1 MPQIINTNIA
11 ALNSQRNLNTS
22 QSSLAM
28 SLQRLSSGLR
38 INSAKDDAA
47 GLAISER
54 MTAQIR
60 GLNQANRNANDG
72 VSLAQTAEAAL
83 SSSGD
88 ILLRIRELAIQAGGG
103 TNSASD
109 RAALNT
115 EVQSLTQELQRIA
128 TTTEFNGKK
137 VIDGSFASLFFQ
149 VGANAN
155 QTISVTSGN
164 FQTGAYGNNRIG
176 GIAAYTNGGV
186 GDLLVGTKG
195 AAGTSIGD
203 SLLLQGGAD
212 VSLVAG
218 AKAKGDFTVST
229 STGTYDVFYRV
240 GASAEEIATAVN
252 KLDSGVKASALT
264 EVVLGDSAGALASG
278 SGANGLSFNQNSSY
292 TFQVSTDYA
301 DPANALGASEVSSF
315 TSVSFKTGGSDG
327 LSVVN
332 SSDQMNAAAQA
343 FNDAAG
349 KTGFTAEVI
358 QTDNGD
364 WALKLTNQAGKD
376 LRIMNGSAAANA
388 AGSALTVNVS
398 DIAVLDGIATLAA
411 ANATASQIE
420 GVGVALLTPGATANT
435 WTIGEGGWYTGKVTF
450 DSTKA
455 FSVSTGT
462 NGTQDVFGTA
472 GLATAGTY
480 GSQLQATSSLDVST
494 YDAAQRTLATVDSA
508 LAAITD
514 QRARYGA
521 IQARFESTISNLAAT
536 AENLTASRSRIR
548 DTDFSQETT
557 NLARSQILQQAGI
570 AMLAQ
575 ANQLGSSVLALLK

>member
-11 ALNSQRNLNTS
+11 SLNAQRNLNSS
-22 QSSLAM
+22 QSSLAT

-60 GLNQANRNANDG
+60 GLDQANRNANDG

-83 SSSGD
+83 STSGD

-137 VIDGSFASLFFQ
+137 VIDGSFATLNFQ

-155 QTISVTSGN
+155 QTISVLSGN
-164 FQTGAYGNNRIG
+164 FQTNAYGNNRIG

-186 GDLLVGTKG
+186 GDLTVGTKG
-195 AAGTSIGD
+195 SVNAGTTAYGDALLLAGGSGD
-203 SLLLQGGAD
+203 SSSVVGATTSTAF
-212 VSLVAG
+212 VL
-218 AKAKGDFTVST
+218 ST
-229 STGTYDVFYRV
+229 SSGSYNAFYRA
-240 GASAEEIATAVN
+240 GASAEEVAASVN
-252 KLDSGVKASALT
+252 RLDSGVKASALT
-264 EVVLGDSAGALASG
+264 EIVLGDGGGAA
-278 SGANGLSFNQNSSY
+278 ATGLNFTQSTNY
-292 TFQVSTDYA
+292 TFRISTDTSS
-301 DPANALGASEVSSF
+301 PAGTAPSSF
-315 TSVSFKTGGSDG
+315 TTISFKTGGTST
-327 LSVVN
+327 STVVN
-332 SSDQMNAAAQA
+332 SSDQLNAAATA

-349 KTGFTAEVI
+349 KTGFVAEVL

-364 WALKLTNQAGKD
+364 WALKLSNQAGKD
-376 LRIMNGSAAANA
+376 LRIDNNSAV
-388 AGSALTVNVS
+388 TVGIS
-398 DIAVLDGIATLAA
+398 DISVLDG
-411 ANATASQIE
+411 NATTKNLNSAS
-420 GVGVALLTPGATANT
+420 ALSTDTGST
-435 WTIGEGGWYTGKVTF
+435 WSGGSGYWFTGRVVF

-455 FSVSTGT
+455 FSVTTGVADVFGGGAGSASTGT
-462 NGTQDVFGTA
+462 F
-472 GLATAGTY
+472 
-480 GSQLQATSSLDVST
+480 GSQLQQTATLDVST
-494 YDAAQRTLATVDSA
+494 YDASQRTLATVDSA

-521 IQARFESTISNLAAT
+521 IQARFDSTISNLSAT
-536 AENLTASRSRIR
+536 SENLSASRSRIR
-548 DTDFSQETT
+548 DTDFSKETT

>member
-1 MPQIINTNIA
+1 MPQIINTNIS

-60 GLNQANRNANDG
+60 GLDQANRNANDG

-83 SSSGD
+83 STSGD

-137 VIDGSFASLFFQ
+137 VIDGSFASLNFQ

-155 QTISVTSGN
+155 QTISVMSGN
-164 FQTGAYGNNRIG
+164 FRTQTYGNNRIG
-176 GIAAYTNGGV
+176 GLAAFTSGGV
-186 GDLLVGTKG
+186 GDLTVGTKG
-195 AAGTSIGD
+195 ADATLTAFGD
-203 SLLLQGGAD
+203 SILL
-212 VSLVAG
+212 
-218 AKAKGDFTVST
+218 
-229 STGTYDVFYRV
+229 TGTATGDSSSIIGAVAKTDFALSTASGNYDVYYRA
-240 GASAEEIATAVN
+240 GSSAEEIAQAIN
-252 KLDSGVKASALT
+252 RLDSGVRANALT
-264 EVVLGDSAGALASG
+264 EVVLGDSGTPGAL
-278 SGANGLSFNQNSSY
+278 GAIGVSFAQKTSY
-292 TFQVSTDYA
+292 TFRMSADNQSTA
-301 DPANALGASEVSSF
+301 GTAPSSF
-315 TSVSFKTGGSDG
+315 STISFKTGGTDNTLG
-327 LSVVN
+327 VTT
-332 SSDQMNAAAQA
+332 SDQLNAAAQA

-349 KTGFTAEVI
+349 QTGFTAEVV
-358 QTDNGD
+358 QTDNGQ
-364 WALKLTNQAGKD
+364 WAIKLSNQAGKD
-376 LRIMNGSAAANA
+376 MRIENA
-388 AGSALTVNVS
+388 SDATTGQAITAS
-398 DIAVLDGIATLAA
+398 DISVLDGDTATTSLSAGGAPLSLA
-411 ANATASQIE
+411 Q
-420 GVGVALLTPGATANT
+420 VAGPGWVA
-435 WTIGEGGWYTGKVTF
+435 GEGAWLTGRVTF
-450 DSTKA
+450 DSAKA
-455 FSVSTGT
+455 FSITTIAAIDILGTG
-462 NGTQDVFGTA
+462 GTGA
-472 GLATAGTY
+472 ASAGTF
-480 GSQLQATSSLDVST
+480 GSQLQATATLDVST

-508 LAAITD
+508 LASITD

-536 AENLTASRSRIR
+536 SENLSASRSRIR
-548 DTDFSQETT
+548 DTDFSKETT

>member
-11 ALNSQRNLNTS
+11 SLNAQRNLNAS
-22 QSSLAM
+22 QSSLAT

-60 GLNQANRNANDG
+60 GLDQANRNANDG

-83 SSSGD
+83 STSGD

-137 VIDGSFASLFFQ
+137 VIDGSFATLNFQ

-155 QTISVTSGN
+155 QTISVLSGN
-164 FQTGAYGNNRIG
+164 FQTNAYGNNRIG

-186 GDLLVGTKG
+186 GDLTVGTKG
-195 AAGTSIGD
+195 SVSAGTTAYGDALLLAGGQGD
-203 SLLLQGGAD
+203 SSSVVGATTSTAF
-212 VSLVAG
+212 VL
-218 AKAKGDFTVST
+218 ST
-229 STGTYDVFYRV
+229 STGSYNAFYRK
-240 GASAEEIATAVN
+240 GASAEEIAASVN
-252 KLDSGVKASALT
+252 RLDSGVKASALT
-264 EVVLGDSAGALASG
+264 EIVLGDGGGAA
-278 SGANGLSFNQNSSY
+278 ATGLNFAQSTNYTFRISTDNSS
-292 TFQVSTDYA
+292 
-301 DPANALGASEVSSF
+301 PAGTAPSSF
-315 TSVSFKTGGSDG
+315 TTISFKTGGTSTS
-327 LSVVN
+327 SVVN
-332 SSDQMNAAAQA
+332 SSDQLNAAATA

-349 KTGFTAEVI
+349 KTGFVAEVL

-364 WALKLTNQAGKD
+364 WALKLSNQAGKD
-376 LRIMNGSAAANA
+376 LRIDNNSAV
-388 AGSALTVNVS
+388 TVGIS
-398 DIAVLDGIATLAA
+398 DISVLDGHSTTKNL
-411 ANATASQIE
+411 NGAS
-420 GVGVALLTPGATANT
+420 ALSTDTGST
-435 WTIGEGGWYTGKVTF
+435 WSGGSGYWFTGRVIF

-455 FSVSTGT
+455 FSVTTGVADVFGGGTGSASTGT
-462 NGTQDVFGTA
+462 F
-472 GLATAGTY
+472 
-480 GSQLQATSSLDVST
+480 GSQLQQTATLDVST
-494 YDAAQRTLATVDSA
+494 YDASQRTLATVDSA

-521 IQARFESTISNLAAT
+521 IQARFDSTISNLAAT
-536 AENLTASRSRIR
+536 SENLSASRSRIR
-548 DTDFSQETT
+548 DTDFSKETT

>member
-1 MPQIINTNIA
+1 MPQIINTNVA
-11 ALNSQRNLNTS
+11 SLNAQRNLNTS

-60 GLNQANRNANDG
+60 GLDQAQRNANDG
-72 VSLAQTAEAAL
+72 VSLSQTAEAAL
-83 SSSGD
+83 STSGD

-137 VIDGSFASLFFQ
+137 VLDGSFASLNFQ

-155 QTISVTSGN
+155 QTINVASGN
-164 FQTGAYGNNRIG
+164 FQTSSYGNNRIG
-176 GIAAYTNGGV
+176 GLAAFTNGGV
-186 GDLLVGTKG
+186 GDLTVGTKG
-195 AAGTSIGD
+195 AGGTALGD
-203 SLLLQGGAD
+203 VLLLSGTATGDTSAINGA
-212 VSLVAG
+212 L
-218 AKAKGDFTVST
+218 AKGDFSI
-229 STGTYDVFYRV
+229 SSGSGNYDVYYRV
-240 GASAEEIATAVN
+240 GASAEEIAAAVN
-252 KLDSGVKASALT
+252 RLDSGVKASGLT
-264 EVVLGDSAGALASG
+264 EVVLGDGAGAAATG
-278 SGANGLSFNQNSSY
+278 VNFAQNQSY
-292 TFQVSTDYA
+292 TFRISTDNA
-301 DPANALGASEVSSF
+301 GPAGAAPSSF
-315 TSVSFKTGGSDG
+315 TTISFKTGGTTNTD
-327 LSVVN
+327 VVN
-332 SSDQMNAAAQA
+332 TSDQLNAAAQA

-349 KTGFTAEVI
+349 KTGFTAQVV

-364 WALKLTNQAGKD
+364 WALKLSNEAGKD
-376 LRIMNGSAAANA
+376 LRIENASDATTGLAVSVSDISVLDGDTTTTSQPAATSLALTT
-388 AGSALTVNVS
+388 AGSAW
-398 DIAVLDGIATLAA
+398 
-411 ANATASQIE
+411 
-420 GVGVALLTPGATANT
+420 VA
-435 WTIGEGGWYTGKVTF
+435 GEGAWYTGRVTF

-455 FSVSTGT
+455 FAITTG
-462 NGTQDVFGTA
+462 GTAIDVFGAA
-472 GLATAGTY
+472 GVAAAGTY
-480 GSQLQATSSLDVST
+480 GSQLQTTSTLDVST

-508 LAAITD
+508 LASITD

-521 IQARFESTISNLAAT
+521 IQARFESTISNLSAT
-536 AENLTASRSRIR
+536 SENLSASRSRIR
-548 DTDFSQETT
+548 DTDFSKETT

>member
-11 ALNSQRNLNTS
+11 SLNAQRNLNVS
-22 QSSLAM
+22 QSSLAT

-60 GLNQANRNANDG
+60 GLDQAGRNANDG
-72 VSLAQTAEAAL
+72 VSLSQTAEAAL
-83 SSSGD
+83 STSSD

-137 VIDGSFASLFFQ
+137 VIDGSFASLNFQ

-155 QTISVTSGN
+155 QTISVISGN
-164 FQTGAYGNNRIG
+164 FQTSAYGNNRIG

-186 GDLLVGTKG
+186 GDLTVGTKG
-195 AAGTSIGD
+195 QLAGASGAYGD
-203 SLLLQGGAD
+203 SLLLTGSSGDSSSINGAT
-212 VSLVAG
+212 S
-218 AKAKGDFTVST
+218 ST
-229 STGTYDVFYRV
+229 AFVISSSTGSYSAFYRK
-240 GASAEEIATAVN
+240 GASAEEIASSVN
-252 KLDSGVKASALT
+252 RLDSGVRATGLT
-264 EVVLGDSAGALASG
+264 EVVLGDSGG
-278 SGANGLSFNQNSSY
+278 SAATGVNFAQSTSY
-292 TFQVSTDYA
+292 TFRVSTDA
-301 DPANALGASEVSSF
+301 AGTGAPSAF
-315 TSVSFKTGGSDG
+315 TTISFKTGGTDTATT
-327 LSVVN
+327 VN
-332 SSDQMNAAAQA
+332 SSDQLNAAAQA
-343 FNDAAG
+343 FNDSAG
-349 KTGFTAEVI
+349 KTGFVAEVI

-364 WALKLTNQAGKD
+364 WALKLSNQAGKD
-376 LRIMNGSAAANA
+376 LRIDNNSTSAVAI
-388 AGSALTVNVS
+388 S
-398 DIAVLDGIATLAA
+398 DISVLDGNSSTKNL
-411 ANATASQIE
+411 N
-420 GVGVALLTPGATANT
+420 GATSLGTDTGTT
-435 WTIGEGGWYTGKVTF
+435 WTAGSGYWFTGRVLF

-455 FSVSTGT
+455 FAITTSGVT
-462 NGTQDVFGTA
+462 DVFGGGT
-472 GLATAGTY
+472 GTGTAGTF
-480 GSQLQATSSLDVST
+480 GSQLQQTATLDVST

-508 LAAITD
+508 LSAISD

-521 IQARFESTISNLAAT
+521 IQARFDSTISNLSAT
-536 AENLTASRSRIR
+536 SENLSASRSRIR
-548 DTDFSQETT
+548 DTDFSKETT